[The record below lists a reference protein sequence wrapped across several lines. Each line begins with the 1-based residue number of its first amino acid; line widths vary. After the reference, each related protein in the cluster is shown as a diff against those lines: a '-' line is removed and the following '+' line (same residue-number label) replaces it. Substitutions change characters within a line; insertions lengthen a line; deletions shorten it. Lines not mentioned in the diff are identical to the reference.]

1 MATEDRDTSLTY
13 GALGCL
19 TVFFLPA
26 ALLSSHLNGTLTW
39 LKAITYVG
47 LAALLMA
54 VPLLFAGRN
63 RTDE

>member
-1 MATEDRDTSLTY
+1 MATEDRDTSRTY

-26 ALLSSHLNGTLTW
+26 ALLSTHLDGTLTW
-39 LKAITYVG
+39 LRAVTYVG

-54 VPLLFAGRN
+54 VPLLFAGWN
-63 RTDE
+63 RTDK